1 MNFIGWLL
9 TDTEQKKKSKES
21 STNDLIIP
29 TNKKQYIRKYNW
41 MLSYPMKKY
50 SFMDDSTVQQ
60 FSTITLTSEGTERIV
75 GKKYIDLRPDCPNIL
90 EDRNLHVSPIST
102 ICFILHYQLIRNKLD
117 IFPPSRLFIYHNLS
131 FFKDVSS
138 IFTFDAIFHS
148 IETHG
153 FCSELSYVYSKQ
165 NISTNKL
172 TKYHYDEAEQ
182 YKFINIYR
190 VPNSIEMIKQMLRNS
205 MIIAIGFVLYNNIH
219 INSTISVADTTTNT
233 VVGGTVGAIV
243 GYIEQKQSFII
254 AVSYGKKMG
263 KNGYILLPYTYVEN
277 KDLVPELYYIDFD
290 VTQIQNFIVNKKKM
304 KEKMKENMKKEAH
317 TQQKPYG
324 GLFN

>member
-9 TDTEQKKKSKES
+9 TDTDQKVTPINNKDDIKIISKHK
-21 STNDLIIP
+21 NP
-29 TNKKQYIRKYNW
+29 YILKYNW
-41 MLSYPMKKY
+41 VLSYPMKKY
-50 SFMDDSTVQQ
+50 PFMKETIVHQ
-60 FSTITLTSEGTERIV
+60 FSNITLSDEGKEIIV

-90 EDRNLHVSPIST
+90 EDRDFHMSPIST
-102 ICFILHYQLIRNKLD
+102 VCFILHYQLIRNKLD

-131 FFKDVSS
+131 FFKGIST
-138 IFTFDAIFHS
+138 IFTLDAIFNS
-148 IETHG
+148 IETYG
-153 FCSELSYVYSKQ
+153 FCSELTYSYTKQ
-165 NISTNKL
+165 NVVTNKL
-172 TKYHYDEAEQ
+172 TKRHYGEAEQ

-190 VPNSIEMIKQMLRNS
+190 VPNSIDMIKQMLRNH

-254 AVSYGKKMG
+254 ALSYGKDMG
-263 KNGYILLPYTYVEN
+263 KHGYILLPYAYIEN

-290 VTQIQNFIVNKKKM
+290 VTQIQNFIANKQKI
-304 KEKMKENMKKEAH
+304 KEDMKKEVRV
-317 TQQKPYG
+317 QQKPYG
-324 GLFN
+324 GLFS